1 MSELSVGWSRRRARL
16 IPHAFRLCVPRGL
29 HLPRTANAHHGGMLV
44 AAAIAIAGALL
55 AWQAAL
61 LDLGNLDLPGP
72 GFFPLVLG
80 AAMVTF
86 AMAIGIDRWR
96 SAEGEAIK
104 LGHRDVLVTVAALL
118 AVPLLFEPLGALAT
132 LGLFGVTMLVLVA
145 RVQPLLAIAAAAV
158 GMAACWYFFQ
168 VLLGL
173 QLPAGLLL

>member
-1 MSELSVGWSRRRARL
+1 MSELSVAWSRRRARL
-16 IPHAFRLCVPRGL
+16 IPHAFRLRVSHGL
-29 HLPRTANAHHGGMLV
+29 RLPRAVNARHGGMVV

-61 LDLGNLDLPGP
+61 LDLGNIDLPGP

-86 AMAIGIDRWR
+86 AVAIGIDCWR
-96 SAEGEAIK
+96 STVSQTIE

-145 RVQPLLAIAAAAV
+145 RVQPLLAIAASAV
-158 GMAACWYFFQ
+158 GMAACWYFFK

>member
-1 MSELSVGWSRRRARL
+1 MSELSVGWSRRARL
-16 IPHAFRLCVPRGL
+16 IPHTL
-29 HLPRTANAHHGGMLV
+29 HLRFPRALRLPRAVSARHGGMLV
-44 AAAIAIAGALL
+44 AAAIAIAGVLL

-61 LDLGNLDLPGP
+61 LDLGNFDLPGP

-86 AMAIGIDRWR
+86 AIAIGVDRWR
-96 SAEGEAIK
+96 SAEGEAVE
-104 LGHRDVLVTVAALL
+104 LGHRDVLVTIAALL
-118 AVPLLFEPLGALAT
+118 AVPLLFEPLGALPT

-145 RVQPLLAIAAAAV
+145 RVHPLLAIVASAL

-173 QLPAGLLL
+173 QLPTGPL

>member
-1 MSELSVGWSRRRARL
+1 MSELSAGWSRRRAQL
-16 IPHAFRLCVPRGL
+16 IPPAFRLRVLRGL
-29 HLPRTANAHHGGMLV
+29 RLPRAVNARHGGMLV

-86 AMAIGIDRWR
+86 AIAIGVDRWR
-96 SAEGEAIK
+96 SAEGEAVE

-118 AVPLLFEPLGALAT
+118 AVPLLFEPLGALPT
-132 LGLFGVTMLVLVA
+132 LGLFGVAMLVLVA
-145 RVQPLLAIAAAAV
+145 RVHLLLAIIASGL

-173 QLPAGLLL
+173 QLPTGPL

>member
-1 MSELSVGWSRRRARL
+1 MSELSVGWSRHRARL
-16 IPHAFRLCVPRGL
+16 IPHALRLVPRGL
-29 HLPRTANAHHGGMLV
+29 RLPRVMNARHGGMLV
-44 AAAIAIAGALL
+44 AAAIAAAGALL

-86 AMAIGIDRWR
+86 ASAIGVDCWR
-96 SAEGEAIK
+96 SADCQTIE

-118 AVPLLFEPLGALAT
+118 AVPLLFEPLGALPT
-132 LGLFGVTMLVLVA
+132 LGLFGMTMLVLVA
-145 RVQPLLAIAAAAV
+145 RVHPLLAIIASV
-158 GMAACWYFFQ
+158 LGMAACWYFFQ

-173 QLPAGLLL
+173 QLPAGPLL

>member
-1 MSELSVGWSRRRARL
+1 MSELSVGWSRRARL
-16 IPHAFRLCVPRGL
+16 IPHALHLRVPRAL
-29 HLPRTANAHHGGMLV
+29 RLPRVVSARHGGMLV
-44 AAAIAIAGALL
+44 AAAIAIAGVLL

-61 LDLGNLDLPGP
+61 LDLGNFDLPGP

-86 AMAIGIDRWR
+86 AIAIGVDRWR
-96 SAEGEAIK
+96 SAEGEAVE

-118 AVPLLFEPLGALAT
+118 AVPLLFEPLGALPT

-145 RVQPLLAIAAAAV
+145 RVHPLLAVAASAL

-173 QLPAGLLL
+173 QLPTGPL